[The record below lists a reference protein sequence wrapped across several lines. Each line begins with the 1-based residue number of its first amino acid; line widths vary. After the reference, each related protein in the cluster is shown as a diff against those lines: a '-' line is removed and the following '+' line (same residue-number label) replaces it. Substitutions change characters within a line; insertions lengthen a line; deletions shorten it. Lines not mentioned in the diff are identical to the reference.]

1 MENKITP
8 ELIEKAK
15 AVKTAE
21 ELIALAKESNIELT
35 EEQAKEYLEKLNPK
49 MGEISDDELDNVAGG
64 GCVQD
69 AFNES
74 VHDLTDAIADAGGIS
89 TQGTLTKK

>member
-1 MENKITP
+1 MENKFTH

-15 AVKTAE
+15 QAKTAE
-21 ELIALAKESNIELT
+21 ELTSLAKENGAQLT
-35 EEQAKEYLEKLNPK
+35 AEEANTYFAQLHQS
-49 MGEISDDELDNVAGG
+49 GEISDDELDNVAGG

>member
-64 GCVQD
+64 VQD